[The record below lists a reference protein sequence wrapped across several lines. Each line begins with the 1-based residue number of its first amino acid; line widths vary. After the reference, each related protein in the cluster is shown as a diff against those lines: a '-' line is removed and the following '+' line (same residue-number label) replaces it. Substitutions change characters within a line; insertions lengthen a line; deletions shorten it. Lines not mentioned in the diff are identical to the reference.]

1 MSHAHDITEADFDT
15 AVLARSREVPV
26 LVDFWAPWCGP
37 CRVLKPLLEKLAGEY
52 GGRFE
57 LAKLNSDEAPSV
69 AARYAVRS
77 IPAVKLFVGGEVVDE
92 FTGALPEGSLRAFLD
107 THLPDEAERLRRQAA
122 TLADPLARAE
132 LLNQAADLSGGRP
145 EIVLDLVAALLD
157 AGLADYAAA
166 GLESV
171 EPRARD
177 ERWLKLKAR
186 LDLARGPGE
195 VDEAALVA
203 RIEADPKDFDARFTL
218 ATLLAQREAWVDAF
232 AQLLEVVLRDKA
244 DARKTARDK
253 LVEWFPLCP
262 DLKAVMNARRELS
275 MYLN

>member
-1 MSHAHDITEADFDT
+1 MPHAYDITEADFDT

-37 CRVLKPLLEKLAGEY
+37 CRSLKPLLEKLAGEY

-69 AARYAVRS
+69 SARYAVRS
-77 IPAVKLFVGGEVVDE
+77 IPAVKLFVDGEVVDE
-92 FTGALPEGSLRAFLD
+92 FTGALPEGPLRAFLD
-107 THLPDEAERLRRQAA
+107 ARLPDEAEKLRRQAA
-122 TLADPLARAE
+122 GLADPMARAE

-157 AGLADYAAA
+157 AGLTDYAAA
-166 GLESV
+166 GLDSI
-171 EPRARD
+171 EPRERD
-177 ERWLKLKAR
+177 ETWLKLKAR

-195 VDEAALVA
+195 VDEVALEA
-203 RIEADPKDFDARFTL
+203 RIAADPKDFEARFAL
-218 ATLLAQREAWVDAF
+218 ATLHAQRQAWSAAF

-244 DARKTARDK
+244 DARKQARDR
-253 LVEWFPLCP
+253 LVEGFPLCP
-262 DLKAVMNARRELS
+262 DPKAVTTARRELS